1 MIGSINAGNAGFQQQ
16 SPASKAFEPNQAPQ
30 NPANTPKVQNPPQAV
45 QTQDAVVNPGKTEE
59 IAQKLALSRDQSRID
74 PSQIFNN
81 SQERGSI
88 LDISV

>member
-1 MIGSINAGNAGFQQQ
+1 MVGSIIAGSPQQI
-16 SPASKAFEPNQAPQ
+16 PASTAFQSGQAPN
-30 NPANTPKVQNPPQAV
+30 NPANTPKVNEAPQATN
-45 QTQDAVVNPGKTEE
+45 QQDAYVAPGKTEE
-59 IAQKLALSRDQSRID
+59 INEKLALSRDNTRPD